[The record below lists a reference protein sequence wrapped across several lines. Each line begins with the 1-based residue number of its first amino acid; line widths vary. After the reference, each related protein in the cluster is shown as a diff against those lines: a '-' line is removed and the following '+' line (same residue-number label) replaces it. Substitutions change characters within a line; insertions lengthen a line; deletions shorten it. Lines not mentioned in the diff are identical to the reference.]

1 MHSGVRQLLLR
12 SLALG
17 HVQGAEV
24 VIMGD
29 GQATQN
35 DFVVKPNVRKVR
47 RIGPSAVGGFAGV
60 AVDGLALLE
69 KLEAKLEEHPGQ
81 LLRASVE
88 LAKMWRQD
96 KLLRELDA
104 SLIVAD
110 AQTTLWLMGN
120 GDVLEAGADGVIG
133 IGSGADFAESAAR
146 ALLQLHSEAQLQQQ
160 QESGSSSESAAAA
173 EVVAAGGGQV
183 LPSEAAAAI
192 AGMSLFDVAKK
203 AMSIAAD
210 CCVYTN
216 ANFSWHHILPD
227 GSIVSGDSASAAAA
241 AAVAGAD
248 SGAAAVGQAV
258 TSSS

>member
-1 MHSGVRQLLLR
+1 MQVPPSPLCFQDKLLR
-12 SLALG
+12 ELDASLIAADAHMPCLNLV
-17 HVQGAEV
+17 VQ
-24 VIMGD
+24 
-29 GQATQN
+29 
-35 DFVVKPNVRKVR
+35 P
-47 RIGPSAVGGFAGV
+47 PSFR
-60 AVDGLALLE
+60 L
-69 KLEAKLEEHPGQ
+69 PF
-81 LLRASVE
+81 
-88 LAKMWRQD
+88 QD

-146 ALLQLHSEAQLQQQ
+146 ALLQLHNEAQQQ
-160 QESGSSSESAAAA
+160 QQQQQDTGSTSESTAAAA
-173 EVVAAGGGQV
+173 VAS
-183 LPSEAAAAI
+183 PSSAEAAQAI

-216 ANFSWHHILPD
+216 ANFSWHHIQTD

-241 AAVAGAD
+241 AARSD
-248 SGAAAVGQAV
+248 AASP
-258 TSSS
+258 SS